1 MWSTPY
7 NYDSHNSRNLPA
19 QETPAQHIHEQIMAG
34 NNTSSPFND
43 LKGMAPQGL
52 DPFDDSRNKHVVDN
66 NIHTHV
72 FILIYLT

>member
-1 MWSTPY
+1 
-7 NYDSHNSRNLPA
+7 
-19 QETPAQHIHEQIMAG
+19 MAG